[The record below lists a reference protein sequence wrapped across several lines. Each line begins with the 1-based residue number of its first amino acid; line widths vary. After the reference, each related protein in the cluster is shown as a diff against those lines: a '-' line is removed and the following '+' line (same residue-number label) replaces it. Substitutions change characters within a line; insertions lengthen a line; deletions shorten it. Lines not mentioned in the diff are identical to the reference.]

1 MADLATNTGPATT
14 ERRSRWMFAIGTTSL
29 VTIAGFG
36 LAIFLF
42 VQKYLYD
49 QSAHARTVGGVLF
62 MLLGVVGL
70 CLPMVLL
77 RNRRRFLS
85 LRPSRQWLLAA
96 GIPLA
101 FVSVLAVCWE
111 ASLRSANLILPRPF
125 TPTAVVRYDPG
136 DSRVEFRGGW
146 RPVVGPGGSNDAEVQ
161 NGTEH
166 FSSYLHQG
174 FIRHPDR
181 ETIAI
186 VGRAKKLNEGT
197 VQIILDVEAKESVRF
212 SVENLDDV
220 TITRD
225 GHPLGES
232 DSQSGTFQM
241 TITGRPKKHA
251 EPGAAADPPL
261 KAGAGR

>member
-1 MADLATNTGPATT
+1 MADVATNTGPATT
-14 ERRSRWMFAIGTTSL
+14 ERRSRWIFAIGATSL
-29 VTIAGFG
+29 VAVAGFG
-36 LAIFLF
+36 LAVLQF
-42 VQKYLYD
+42 VQEFLYD
-49 QSAHARTVGGVLF
+49 QSAHTRTAGGVLF

-70 CLPMVLL
+70 SLPVVLL

-101 FVSVLAVCWE
+101 FVSALAVCWE

-125 TPTAVVRYDPG
+125 TPTAVIRYDPG
-136 DSRVEFRGGW
+136 GSRVEFRGGW
-146 RPVVGPGGSNDAEVQ
+146 RPDVGPGGYNDAEVL
-161 NGTEH
+161 NGIEH

-174 FIRHPDR
+174 FMRHPDR
-181 ETIAI
+181 ESIAI
-186 VGRAKKLNEGT
+186 VGRAMELNEGT
-197 VQIILDVEAKESVRF
+197 VQIILDVEARESVRF

-225 GHPLGES
+225 GHPLGEP
-232 DSQSGTFQM
+232 DSQSGTFQI

-251 EPGAAADPPL
+251 APGAAADPPL
-261 KAGAGR
+261 MNL

>member
-1 MADLATNTGPATT
+1 MADLTTNPGPATT
-14 ERRSRWMFAIGTTSL
+14 VRRSRWIFAIGTTSL
-29 VTIAGFG
+29 AAFAGLG
-36 LAIFLF
+36 LAILQF
-42 VQKYLYD
+42 VQEFLYD
-49 QSAHARTVGGVLF
+49 QSAHMRTVGGVLF
-62 MLLGVVGL
+62 MLLGVVGI

-77 RNRRRFLS
+77 RQRRRFLS

-101 FVSVLAVCWE
+101 FASVLAVCWE

-125 TPTAVVRYDPG
+125 PPTAVVRYDPG

-146 RPVVGPGGSNDAEVQ
+146 KPVVGPGGHNDAEVR
-161 NGTEH
+161 NGAEH

-186 VGRAKKLNEGT
+186 VGRAKKLNDET
-197 VQIILDVEAKESVRF
+197 VQIILDVDAKEPVRF

-220 TITRD
+220 AITRD
-225 GHPLGES
+225 GHPLGKS
-232 DSQSGTFQM
+232 DSQSGTFQI

-251 EPGAAADPPL
+251 
-261 KAGAGR
+261 